1 MLKITNNQGMELCLK
16 GVSMIGDQA
25 ENILKSKRI
34 TNRTKTIKAGLE
46 YKIQKIEGNKVYLES
61 VPLW

>member
-16 GVSMIGDQA
+16 SVSMIGAQA

-34 TNRTKTIKAGLE
+34 TSRTKTIKAGLE